1 MSYAEDTAGH
11 LAQTIVTRRKTL
23 ALTQEELAALAGV
36 STRFLSSLEGGKPT
50 ARLSTVLAVL
60 DALGLE
66 ITIAPRRTA

>member
-1 MSYAEDTAGH
+1 MPGTLHAEDLGRGIA
-11 LAQTIVTRRKTL
+11 ARRKEL
-23 ALTQEELAALAGV
+23 GLTQEELAALAGV

-66 ITIAPRRTA
+66 VTIAPRRTT

>member
-1 MSYAEDTAGH
+1 MPGTRQADELGRSIA
-11 LAQTIVTRRKTL
+11 TRRKL
-23 ALTQEELAALAGV
+23 LGLTQEELAALAGV

-66 ITIAPRRTA
+66 VTIAPRRTL

>member
-1 MSYAEDTAGH
+1 MPGALHADELGRSIAA
-11 LAQTIVTRRKTL
+11 RRKSL
-23 ALTQEELAALAGV
+23 GLTQEELAALAGV

-66 ITIAPRRTA
+66 VTIAPRRTA

>member
-1 MSYAEDTAGH
+1 MSGTMRADDLGRGIA
-11 LAQTIVTRRKTL
+11 VRRKEL

-36 STRFLSSLEGGKPT
+36 STRFVSSLEGGKPT

-66 ITIAPRRTA
+66 VTIAPRRTT

>member
-1 MSYAEDTAGH
+1 MPGANHADDLGRSIAA
-11 LAQTIVTRRKTL
+11 RRKEL
-23 ALTQEELAALAGV
+23 GLTQEELAALAGV

-66 ITIAPRRTA
+66 VTIAPRRTA